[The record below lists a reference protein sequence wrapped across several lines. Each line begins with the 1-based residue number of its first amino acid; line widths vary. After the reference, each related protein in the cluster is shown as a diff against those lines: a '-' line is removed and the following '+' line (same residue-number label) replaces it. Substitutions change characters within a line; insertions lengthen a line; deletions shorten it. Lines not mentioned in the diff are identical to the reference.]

1 MKRAMSIIAVTL
13 AGFVI
18 LAGPLHAQRVARIV
32 YVSAESENLR
42 AAPAGQVIG
51 KVNRGASL
59 EVLEETDKWMRVQ
72 VTAWIWKASVNYTRP
87 FDKTTALRA
96 QHILVKTRAEAEE
109 ILRELRAGADFAEV
123 AKKKSIGPTAAAGGD
138 LGYFNPD
145 DFDPAFARVITALK
159 VGEISD
165 IVETKIGF
173 SIFKRLK

>member
-1 MKRAMSIIAVTL
+1 MRRTVYVCAAVCAAVL
-13 AGFVI
+13 SLVAQVQ
-18 LAGPLHAQRVARIV
+18 AQRVARIV
-32 YVSAESENLR
+32 YVNADSENLR

-51 KVNRGASL
+51 RVNRGAPL

-72 VTAWIWKASVNYTRP
+72 LTAWIWKASVNYTRP
-87 FDKTTALRA
+87 FDKATALRA

-123 AKKKSIGPTAAAGGD
+123 AKKRSIGPTAAAGGD

-145 DFDPAFARVITALK
+145 DFDPAFAQAITALK